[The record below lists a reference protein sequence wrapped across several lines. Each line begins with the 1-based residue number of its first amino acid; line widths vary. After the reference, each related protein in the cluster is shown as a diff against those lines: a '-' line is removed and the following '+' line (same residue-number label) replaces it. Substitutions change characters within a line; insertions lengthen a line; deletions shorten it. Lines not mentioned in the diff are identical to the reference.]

1 MFNTGMRLTKSLQ
14 ALPKANTMKQGTQST
29 FIKAACAQMHAAAAK
44 PKFLHTFK
52 VSSTD
57 NSMVKY
63 QSASALCSLSCLTVF
78 LSLLTFLGF

>member
-14 ALPKANTMKQGTQST
+14 TLPKANTMKQGIQSP

-52 VSSTD
+52 VSTAD
-57 NSMVKY
+57 R
-63 QSASALCSLSCLTVF
+63 
-78 LSLLTFLGF
+78 